1 MFQNNITPFNII
13 SISFSLIPVSFIL
26 GNSILNLNLLFIVLY
41 SFFLFKFQIF
51 NLNFKILD
59 KLIIFFFIY
68 IILNGF
74 YNNFFN
80 FNFPEVPDKNI
91 IIKKSF
97 FYLRFLL
104 LYFVIRTLV
113 EKKLINFKLVFY
125 SFGLSS
131 LFVST
136 DILIQLAFGVDIFG
150 YESYDRRLSGPFGD
164 EKIAGSFI
172 QRFFIFLPYSILLFS
187 KINNKIILNLLLI
200 FLSTIVIFGTLFSG
214 NRIPLVMLII
224 SFFLLCLFEKEIRK
238 YFILVFVIFLI
249 GFSFLNLENN
259 VYRHHYKNFIKQST
273 IVVQYLKNKIVTGN
287 IVAPDEC
294 RNQELN
300 KSNQNNV
307 ELNKIRV
314 KCKNYLNV
322 YIKEIDSGIQTWEKN
337 KFFGGG
343 LRSFRYQC
351 NSIDRSKMEFFVT
364 KIGEVNCNNH
374 PHNYYLQISAELGA
388 FGLFTIICLFILIIF
403 KSLLHINSSKL
414 NYNEKRIFLAFFI
427 IFILEIFPFKTT
439 GSFFTN
445 SNATFLFIIL
455 SFVIGLLNRK
465 NV

>member
-1 MFQNNITPFNII
+1 MFQTNITPYNII

-41 SFFLFKFQIF
+41 SFYLFKFQIF

-59 KLIIFFFIY
+59 KLIIFFFVY
-68 IILNGF
+68 ILLNGF

-80 FNFPEVPDKNI
+80 FNFSEVPDKYI

-97 FYLRFLL
+97 LYLRFLL
-104 LYFVIRTLV
+104 LYFVIRALV
-113 EKKLINFKLVFY
+113 EKKFINFKLIFY

-131 LFVST
+131 LFVSM
-136 DILIQLAFGVDIFG
+136 DILIQLVFGMDIFG
-150 YESYDRRLSGPFGD
+150 YQSSDRRLSGPFGD

-187 KINNKIILNLLLI
+187 KINNKIILNFLLI
-200 FLSTIVIFGTLFSG
+200 FVSMIVIFGTLFSG
-214 NRIPLVMLII
+214 NRIPLMMLVI
-224 SFFLLCLFEKEIRK
+224 SFFILCIIEKKIRK
-238 YFILVFVIFLI
+238 NFIFVFIIFLI
-249 GFSFLNLENN
+249 GFSFLNLEKS
-259 VYRHHYKNFIKQST
+259 VYRHHYKKFINQSVV
-273 IVVQYLKNKIVTGN
+273 IVQYLKNKIVTGN
-287 IVAPDEC
+287 VIAPDEC
-294 RNQELN
+294 RNREIN
-300 KSNQNNV
+300 KSNQNND

-374 PHNYYLQISAELGA
+374 PHNYYLQIASELGIL
-388 FGLFTIICLFILIIF
+388 GLFTIISIFTIIIV

-414 NYNEKRIFLAFFI
+414 NYIDKRIFLAFFI
-427 IFILEIFPFKTT
+427 VFILEIFPFKTT

-445 SNATFLFIIL
+445 SNAIFLFIMI
-455 SFVIGLLNRK
+455 SFVVGLLNRE